1 MEILQQIIEMDKAAA
16 ARAEKA
22 IEEERRLSDESGE
35 EAAKARE
42 KLVAAEREKVG
53 KFCREQEEKLAERLS
68 QAEKIRC
75 EQCMKLDESFDA
87 HKADWKKEIIG
98 RITGC

>member
-1 MEILQQIIEMDKAAA
+1 MDKAAA

-35 EAAKARE
+35 EAARSRE
-42 KLVAAEREKVG
+42 KLIAAEREKVAV
-53 KFCREQEEKLAERLS
+53 FCREQETRLAERLS
-68 QAEKIRC
+68 QAEKIRSDRC
-75 EQCMKLDESFDA
+75 ARLDESFKA
-87 HKADWKKEIIG
+87 HKAEWKSEIIG